1 MHVLVRIKPAISV
14 LACTF
19 VVTAPFICAAT
30 ASADNKRLNA
40 SVVADVYTIQRK
52 AGCTV
57 EIKNDPRLQQ
67 AAEWHARDVLGNRE
81 LDGDVGS
88 DGSTAQDRG
97 NAAGYRGIVSE
108 TVAINPALAI
118 SGIELINKWYYDP
131 NSYAIMSDCRN
142 TNIGVWSENSVDRT
156 VVVAVYGEPSF

>member
-1 MHVLVRIKPAISV
+1 VLVRIKPAISV

-97 NAAGYRGIVSE
+97 NAAGYRGRVSE

-156 VVVAVYGEPSF
+156 VVAAVYGEPSF